1 MAEERCQGIR
11 QVVFIVPARN
21 EEKHLEACLRS
32 IAAQNVE
39 CVQTSVTVVDNE
51 STDRTA
57 DIAVRCGA
65 RVQRV
70 KPSNA
75 AGARNAGAQGQVA
88 DFIAFIDADCVLPDG
103 WLGEGLRHLE
113 DESIAGFGA
122 AQAPAPLD
130 APWVE
135 RVWVAAITPRST
147 EGWERVDWL
156 AAFNLLVRQADFTA
170 TGGFD
175 ENLETCED
183 SDFSSRLT
191 KYGYLVRDYSH
202 PVRHLGESRSIY
214 EFFRRELWRSK
225 GNFRSA
231 WKRGAL
237 VQEFISLFLP
247 VGFVLF
253 GILTIVFLSAAVVYG
268 GGWWWG
274 VAGVMVLACAAGPL
288 LLTIARLGRKQLVS
302 TSALLSLYLVA
313 RGIGPFVPS
322 KRVAKR

>member
-1 MAEERCQGIR
+1 MIDESCEHIR
-11 QVVFIVPARN
+11 QVVFVVPARN

-32 IAAQNVE
+32 ITAQNVE
-39 CVQTSVTVVDNE
+39 FVQTSITVVDNE

-65 RVQRV
+65 RVLRV

-88 DFIAFIDADCVLPDG
+88 DFIAFVDADCVLPDG

-113 DESIAGFGA
+113 DESNAGYGA
-122 AQAPAPLD
+122 VQAPAPLD

-135 RVWVAAITPRST
+135 RVWVAAITPRSA
-147 EGWERVDWL
+147 ERWERVNWL
-156 AAFNLLVRQADFTA
+156 AAFNLLVRQADFMA
-170 TGGFD
+170 IGGFD
-175 ENLETCED
+175 ESLETCED
-183 SDFSSRLT
+183 SDFSYRLT

-202 PVRHLGESRSIY
+202 PVRHLGESKSIS
-214 EFFRRELWRSK
+214 EFFRREMWRSK

-237 VQEFISLFLP
+237 VEEFVSLFLP
-247 VGFVLF
+247 VSFVLF
-253 GILTIVFLSAAVVYG
+253 GILTIVFLSAAVVYE
-268 GGWWWG
+268 GGWPWG
-274 VAGVMVLACAAGPL
+274 AAGLMVVACTAGPL
-288 LLTIARLGRKQLVS
+288 LLTITRLGRKQLTS
-302 TSALLSLYLVA
+302 TSVLLSLYLVA

-322 KRVAKR
+322 KRVGKR